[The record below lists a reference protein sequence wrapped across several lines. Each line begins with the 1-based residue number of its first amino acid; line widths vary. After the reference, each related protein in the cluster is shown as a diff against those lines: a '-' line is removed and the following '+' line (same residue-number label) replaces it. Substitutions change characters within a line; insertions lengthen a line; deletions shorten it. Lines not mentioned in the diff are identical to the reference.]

1 MFDLSKTKHFRCRV
15 HIHMSW
21 FPPKMFDLSRSMIL
35 DSVCVCMP
43 SWFRQI
49 KHFDSI
55 MHWVFYQT
63 SKYENVLLNH
73 GSHGSLKSYM
83 STTGCQKT
91 KTLNWKSAETE
102 YSKFMHILFQTS
114 GCWKLV
120 DTLWCLRRSMHEFQ
134 VWQSQFFRTERSTVH
149 HFWETNHTLF
159 WKENLHSITLT
170 KPWNKLFGG

>member
-1 MFDLSKTKHFRCRV
+1 M
-15 HIHMSW
+15 
-21 FPPKMFDLSRSMIL
+21 L
-35 DSVCVCMP
+35 D
-43 SWFRQI
+43 FRQI

-159 WKENLHSITLT
+159 EKRIYTASLWRSHGINSLGDNWIFNRKNLRQKLLTLCMYMLEV
-170 KPWNKLFGG
+170 LFESTMLISNIQRL